1 MSDAKAANREPEHDS
16 PDFVHLHV
24 HTDYSLLDGC
34 SRIDRLFERAN
45 SMKMRA
51 VSITDHGNLYGLFD
65 FWNDAKKAKIKPLLG
80 CELYLVYDCKLTDRP
95 ERSKNKRYHMGVL
108 AKNFKGY
115 QNLTKLVSDAHT
127 IGFFTRPRTDMEQ
140 LALHAEGLIGFT
152 GCMQGVVPQFIL
164 AGEMEKA
171 REALGRFVDIFGK
184 ENYFVEIMDHGLPE
198 QQQLIQPL
206 LKLAEEFGLKVVA
219 TNDVHYVDQCHN
231 TAHDAMVCIQTGAKL
246 ADEKRMRYT
255 SRQFYLKSQ
264 AEMLRIFGERPDA
277 LLNTVAVAEMCE
289 VKLPVGANNY
299 PVYRLDAAIEVRP
312 RPKFDLILDGYVELK
327 NSLNVRAGKA
337 PDFVMPEAVRAPM
350 RKNGEYLLGLCK
362 DGLLERYGVDYD
374 SPEAWA
380 DDAPRGEG
388 KASPAELCR
397 RIDFELSVIA
407 GTGFVD
413 YFLIVWDFINW
424 ARVHGIPV
432 GPGRGSGAGSI
443 IAYALKITDID
454 PIRFGLLF
462 ERFLNPERVS
472 APDFDIDF
480 CMRRRDQVVDYVR
493 KKYGADRVANIITFG
508 TLGAKMVVRDLARVH
523 DVPYADSNRLAKL
536 IPDELD
542 ITLEKALK
550 DSPDLRAEVNRNPI
564 AADIMKEGEVLEGMV
579 RNTGKHA
586 CGMIIADKPLTE
598 IVPVTLQEGA
608 LTTQYAK
615 DPVDKLGLLKMDF
628 LGLKTLTVIDDAVQ
642 FVRRRPG
649 LADFDIEKVPLE
661 DKPTFDLLNSGKTIA
676 VFQLESE
683 GMQSLCR
690 QFSIA
695 SIDEIIALIAL
706 YRPGPMQFIPQY
718 VAGKKDPR
726 TIKYAHELMIPIAK
740 ETYGILVYQEQVM
753 EVAKVVGGYTLGG
766 ADMLRR
772 AMGKKIAE
780 EMAKQKSVF
789 IEGAAKTNG
798 LKPEKA
804 GEIFDVL
811 AKFAE
816 YGFNKSH
823 SAAYGF
829 LSYRTAYL
837 KANFPTEFMAGVL
850 SNEIGNSEKIAFM
863 VGECEAMGL
872 KVLGPDVNVSENAF
886 TPVPAENSIRFGLG
900 AAKGV
905 GEAAANAIVA
915 ERVANGPFKNFV
927 DFMERMPES
936 AINSRVIEHLIKSG
950 AFDFAGDDRR
960 HLLDSVEAVKSHV
973 ASVRKDKAE
982 GQGSLFDMFGD
993 DSGAPIGSGGDLILR
1008 RSPLMTDAEKLGY
1021 EKELLG
1027 FYLSGHPLDAYA
1039 GLETAAATLTG
1050 PVGEVNFSKH
1060 DRWPI
1065 RLCGIVTGLKKMFTK
1080 EKEKPRKDGTV
1091 EKIPPA
1097 PWAAFTLST
1106 RDQSYEV
1113 NVFPEAFETIRDLKH
1128 PDGKELLAEGSQVIV
1143 DAELSWRADRES
1155 WSVQAFRMHALAG
1168 GLPSL
1173 MKSALFVIHPV
1184 AESEDFL
1191 QKLAEH
1197 LHSEKGTGR
1206 TKVRIGV
1213 RQPDGRVLKA
1223 DTANALAGHIS
1234 PEIVRE
1240 LSKHPAC
1247 SGILLEAAPP
1257 TEKPPR
1263 EWGGKKK

>member
-1 MSDAKAANREPEHDS
+1 MADSKLAPREPEHDS

-34 SRIDRLFERAN
+34 SRIDRIFDRVS

-51 VSITDHGNLYGLFD
+51 VAITDHGNLYGLFD
-65 FWNDAKKAKIKPLLG
+65 FWNDSKKAKIKPLLG
-80 CELYLVYDCKLTDRP
+80 CEVYLVYDCKLTDRP
-95 ERSKNKRYHMGVL
+95 ERAKNKRYHMGLL

-127 IGFFTRPRTDMEQ
+127 KGFYTRPRTDMEQ
-140 LALHAEGLIGFT
+140 LALHADGLIGFT

-164 AGEMEKA
+164 AGEMDKA
-171 REALGRFVDIFGK
+171 REAMGRFVDIFGK

-198 QQQLIQPL
+198 QQQLIPPL
-206 LKLAEEFGLKVVA
+206 LKLAGEFGLKVVA

-264 AEMLRIFGERPDA
+264 AEMMRIFSERPDT
-277 LLNTVAVAEMCE
+277 LLNTVAVAEMCD

-299 PVYRLDAAIEVRP
+299 PVYRLDAAIEVTQ
-312 RPKFDLILDGYVELK
+312 RPKFDAILDDYAELK
-327 NSLNVRAGKA
+327 NKLNVVAGKPA
-337 PDFVMPEAVRAPM
+337 DFAFSEEKRASM
-350 RKNGEYLLGLCK
+350 RKNGSYLLDLCK
-362 DGLLERYGVDYD
+362 KGLLERYGVDYD

-388 KASPAELCR
+388 RASPAELCR
-397 RIDFELSVIA
+397 RVDYELSVIA

-424 ARVHGIPV
+424 ARVNGVPV
-432 GPGRGSGAGSI
+432 GPGRGSGAGSLV
-443 IAYALKITDID
+443 AYILKITDID

-493 KKYGADRVANIITFG
+493 RKYGEDRVANIITFG

-523 DVPYADSNRLAKL
+523 DVSFAESNKLAKL
-536 IPDELD
+536 IPEELD
-542 ITLEKALK
+542 ITLDKALK

-564 AADIMKEGEVLEGMV
+564 AAKIIEEGEVLEGMV

-586 CGMIIADKPLTE
+586 CGMIIADRPLTD

-608 LTTQYAK
+608 LTTQYPK

-642 FVRRRPG
+642 FVRRKKG
-649 LADFDIEKVPLE
+649 LADFDIEKVPL
-661 DKPTFDLLNSGKTIA
+661 DDRPTLDLLNAGKTVA

-683 GMQSLCR
+683 GMQALCR
-690 QFSIA
+690 QFSIS

-780 EMAKQKSVF
+780 EMAKQKGIFV
-789 IEGAAKTNG
+789 EGAAKTNG
-798 LKPEKA
+798 LRPDKA

-829 LSYRTAYL
+829 LSYRTAFL
-837 KANFPTEFMAGVL
+837 KANHPVEFMAGVL
-850 SNEIGNSEKIAFM
+850 SNEIGNSEKIAFF
-863 VGECEAMGL
+863 VGECESMDVR
-872 KVLGPDVNVSENAF
+872 VLGPDVNISENIF
-886 TPVPAENSIRFGLG
+886 TPVPGGERAIRFGLG
-900 AAKGV
+900 AVKGV
-905 GEAAANAIVA
+905 GEQAAAAIVA
-915 ERVANGPFKNFV
+915 ERTASGPFRDFV
-927 DFMERMPES
+927 DFMERMPENTV
-936 AINSRVIEHLIKSG
+936 NSRVLECLVKSG

-973 ASVRKDKAE
+973 VSMRKDKAG
-982 GQGSLFDMFGD
+982 GQGNLFDLLGD
-993 DSGAPIGSGGDLILR
+993 DSGGGAGGDLLNR
-1008 RSPLMTDAEKLGY
+1008 KAPPMGDAEKLQY

-1027 FYLSGHPLDAYA
+1027 FYLSGHPLDVYA
-1039 GLETAAATLTG
+1039 GLDTAAATIAG
-1050 PVGEVNFSKH
+1050 PVSAVSFSKH
-1060 DRWPI
+1060 DRWPL
-1065 RLCGIVTGLKKMFTK
+1065 RFCGIVTGLKKMFTK
-1080 EKEKPRKDGTV
+1080 EKTVERKDGTKIV
-1091 EKIPPA
+1091 EPPRA
-1097 PWAAFTLST
+1097 WAAFTLST
-1106 RDQSYEV
+1106 RDQNYEI
-1113 NVFPEAFETIRDLKH
+1113 NVFPDAFETIKDAVD
-1128 PDGKELLAEGSQVIV
+1128 PAGAPVLAEGSQVIV
-1143 DAELSWRADRES
+1143 DAEISWRADRES
-1155 WSVQAFRMHALAG
+1155 WSVQAFRMHPLASTLP
-1168 GLPSL
+1168 GLIRSV
-1173 MKSALFVIHPV
+1173 LFLLHPV

-1191 QKLAEH
+1191 RRLAEY
-1197 LHSEKGTGR
+1197 LHGEKGTGR
-1206 TKVRIGV
+1206 TKVRIGF
-1213 RQPDGRVLKA
+1213 RLADGRVLKA
-1223 DTANALAGHIS
+1223 DVNGALTGYIS
-1234 PEIVRE
+1234 PELVRE
-1240 LSKHPAC
+1240 LSRHPA
-1247 SGILLEAAPP
+1247 SAGLLFEAAPP
-1257 TEKPPR
+1257 VEKPPR
-1263 EWGGKKK
+1263 EWGPRRR